1 MASQGS
7 PPPAAAHPVP
17 PAADALARTAS
28 APAAP
33 PSGPFTLL
41 DVRNSPVPLKLT
53 WARDAVYPAA
63 ICLRKDLR
71 VLSLVKFTAKADLT
85 LPDTRLI
92 CGFSAK
98 ARRGRCSSCLSSRR
112 PLACLLACLLASL
125 PACLHDTIFHGR
137 FSLNVPARM
146 VEYRKKFQLP
156 NGTGLAVSAGLQHIG
171 GDWDL
176 SSRSLRSQFKPLVAA
191 QFNFGSSS
199 GGNVVFAGDGFNV
212 KQRVPIPRRW
222 VGIPYPRFELE
233 TYATIK
239 VPQLTTRYSLQ
250 RDGMRS
256 GFPDS
261 IGEEQDPLHLHVA
274 AANFVIRL

>member
-98 ARRGRCSSCLSSRR
+98 
-112 PLACLLACLLASL
+112 
-125 PACLHDTIFHGR
+125 DTIFHGR